1 MNEEQCKDNIY
12 HWFESAQIDYS
23 GMYLKLYVAFNA
35 WYRQVT
41 QTPYDRDAIARLK
54 KRFVIWNDY
63 YNGLAM
69 HGLKPVFS
77 SIVALTCSKPM
88 RVSRGRWNG
97 VVESVD
103 DWRGLLEYWYQ
114 VRCDLVHGLID
125 MDSAEETKIIRY
137 AYQSLNIFMS
147 EIIKRMRNCFSVE
160 DSQRL
165 DELNL
170 LIENQADMPDGI
182 KKLYRHLQ
190 QKYINSRDIWNV
202 DMS

>member
-1 MNEEQCKDNIY
+1 MNEVKFKDNIY

-41 QTPYDRDAIARLK
+41 KTPYDRDALARLK

-63 YNGLAM
+63 YNGLTM
-69 HGLKPVFS
+69 QSLRPVFS
-77 SIVALTCSKPM
+77 NIVALTCSEPM
-88 RVSRGRWNG
+88 KVSRGRWNG
-97 VVESVD
+97 IVESVN
-103 DWRGLLEYWYQ
+103 DWHGLLEYWYQ

-125 MDSAEETKIIRY
+125 MDSTEDAKIIKC

-147 EIIKRMRNCFSVE
+147 EIVNRMRNCFSTE
-160 DSQRL
+160 DNERL
-165 DELNL
+165 EELNL
-170 LIENQADMPDGI
+170 LIEHQADTPESI
-182 KKLYRHLQ
+182 RESYRLLQ